1 MATESR
7 RARTLLV
14 LTFLLFFLPIAGAWL
29 LNVFAPG
36 WRPFGTVNY
45 GTLVQPA
52 RLVSAAG
59 LADPQGR
66 KLDPGYLSG
75 RWTIV
80 QVQRSG
86 CAEACAEALART
98 LQVQG
103 ALGEDAHRVQRLLV
117 VASEGAAV
125 SPGPESQLT
134 LTLARDQWLSPFSFD
149 DEGARSAIYLVDPQG
164 YLMMRYPL
172 DVKQR
177 ELLADL
183 ERLLKISKIG

>member
-1 MATESR
+1 M
-7 RARTLLV
+7 

-36 WRPFGTVNY
+36 WRPLGTVNY

-52 RLVSAAG
+52 RPVSAAG
-59 LADPQGR
+59 LADPRGR

-117 VASEGAAV
+117 VASAGAAV
-125 SPGPESQLT
+125 NPGPASQLT
-134 LTLARDQWLSPFSFD
+134 LALARDQWLSPFSFD

-172 DVKQR
+172 DVQQR